1 MRRRIL
7 VLAVGAVVGLVGMQA
22 AFAAVTSHVSIA
34 HNAKTQFFHGKVSS
48 SNTECQSGRTVRLY
62 KKTSSG
68 SSLEG
73 KTLSTKSGGWKIE
86 VMHAHGHYFAK
97 IPTEKIMNTS
107 CGGAK
112 SKTVAVT

>member
-1 MRRRIL
+1 MRRRII
-7 VLAVGAVVGLVGMQA
+7 VLAMGAILGLVGVQA
-22 AFAAVTSHVSIA
+22 AFAAVTSHISIA
-34 HNAKTQFFHGKVSS
+34 YNTKTADFHGKVSS

-73 KTLSTKSGGWKIE
+73 KTLSTKSGGWKIQ
-86 VMHAHGHYFAK
+86 VMHAHGHYFAR
-97 IPTEKIMNTS
+97 IPTQKIMNTS

-112 SKTVAVT
+112 SKTIDVM